1 MADERIIF
9 DLLTGQNKIKSDLAG
24 AKASVAQVEKSV
36 LGLRGSFATLGKSI
50 GGIGS
55 ALRSA
60 QGIAIGFAAVFAG
73 AKVIRAAEEQ
83 EDAINRLNA
92 ALKVNGD
99 TSAETSKE
107 LQEYASNL
115 QKVTKIGDELTLSN
129 LALLQ
134 SIAPLT
140 KEGLIAANN
149 AAADLSAAL
158 RIDLQSAIRLVGR
171 AAIGDVE
178 LFKRYGIEVRKG
190 ANDAETFANAL
201 KAVNSRTGGAAANEL
216 NTYSGATAQL
226 SNAFGDALEEIG
238 LIIIQTPQLISIIKS
253 SAESFASLAENVK
266 EFAPEARKFIGSF
279 IDNIG
284 SVTRF
289 AAEFA
294 IVGAAIFRG
303 FGLATSA
310 IQLFRIN
317 LEILQARNGV
327 GVFTAISREAL
338 IAAGSMKALQIA
350 TIATRVAITA
360 LKAVATLGATLALDA
375 AITSLLEL
383 REEFGSLQ
391 GAIQALWIK
400 FKKLGLE
407 AIIDV
412 ASRLGGLFEAA
423 SSVPGSPEFLKNI
436 SDGLKTF
443 NNNAKESVKN
453 LSKELDNIKSVSVA
467 AENQVG
473 RSTASI
479 SKNLLK
485 TSNGLDEL
493 ARKNLET
500 SFITIQ
506 KELKNA
512 GLTSFEQISK
522 EAAERSRTILDAKK
536 LNLISVREAAN
547 LQEKV
552 GLDAVGK
559 INEAQKKF
567 DQERQKDL
575 FENIQIAA
583 DNPFNLVFKNLDPTD
598 ISKDLASGIAGGA
611 GALNSILGGAKGAAE
626 LISGA
631 AGAAG
636 NAIIPGIGA
645 ALEPIVQALSGGPE
659 AVKQLI
665 TEFVSAVPTIV
676 ENILLAIPQ
685 VFITLFESLGPLVEK
700 LFEVIPAA
708 VEAFISRLPEI
719 IQALIQGALRASAT
733 LAARM
738 PFIAT
743 ELATSLIA
751 EAPNIA
757 VSVIDAFI
765 EEAPRF
771 ITELIKQI
779 PKAAGGAIGGIGSA
793 GGDIFGSVGD
803 ALGGIGDIFGFA
815 EGGTVV
821 GGAPFI
827 DRIPSVL
834 TPGETVVDREL
845 TNKLDN
851 FLSNNGGNGAPQNLT
866 INLQIGEQNLAN
878 VLVDLTSRG
887 FKLA

>member
-238 LIIIQTPQLISIIKS
+238 LIIIQTPEVIDSIKS
-253 SAESFASLAENVK
+253 ITSLFASLAETIKEGAPAARDFIGSIINAFDDLGVSIYNASETLRTSDLVRNLSNALDFTSSGSESVDAFTGQVSVADEQVK
-266 EFAPEARKFIGSF
+266 EFNLTIEQSNKLFAEIGSSTDETF
-279 IDNIG
+279 NSIID
-284 SVTRF
+284 
-289 AAEFA
+289 
-294 IVGAAIFRG
+294 GAR
-303 FGLATSA
+303 LATKES
-310 IQLFRIN
+310 
-317 LEILQARNGV
+317 
-327 GVFTAISREAL
+327 
-338 IAAGSMKALQIA
+338 KAL
-350 TIATRVAITA
+350 
-360 LKAVATLGATLALDA
+360 
-375 AITSLLEL
+375 
-383 REEFGSLQ
+383 
-391 GAIQALWIK
+391 
-400 FKKLGLE
+400 
-407 AIIDV
+407 
-412 ASRLGGLFEAA
+412 
-423 SSVPGSPEFLKNI
+423 N
-436 SDGLKTF
+436 
-443 NNNAKESVKN
+443 
-453 LSKELDNIKSVSVA
+453 KELIRKSTGPTDEFIKGI
-467 AENQVG
+467 EGQV
-473 RSTASI
+473 
-479 SKNLLK
+479 K
-485 TSNGLDEL
+485 TLQTG
-493 ARKNLET
+493 
-500 SFITIQ
+500 
-506 KELKNA
+506 LKNA

-636 NAIIPGIGA
+636 NAIIPGLGA
-645 ALEPIVQALSGGPE
+645 ALEPIVQALAGGPE